1 MSRQSCKSCAHFT
14 GTRLWDGRPSGTC
27 HRHAPRPWVGHLEHV
42 KADRGS
48 MGILV
53 VQPIWPQVF
62 TTDRCGEHT
71 PNKTIKQVSTPS
83 VPVPARPRPGSRS
96 PRQNSAVASGS
107 PPHSA

>member
-1 MSRQSCKSCAHFT
+1 MKSKTRKAAGKASLDPLVGCCKMCAHFT
-14 GTRLWDGRPSGTC
+14 ETRLWDGRPAGTC

-71 PNKTIKQVSTPS
+71 PN
-83 VPVPARPRPGSRS
+83 
-96 PRQNSAVASGS
+96 NAVRVK
-107 PPHSA
+107 